1 MYENILKLAELQDG
15 GELSPTTE
23 EAIAL
28 AYADRHWLELRYVA
42 AWSRWLSHDGAC
54 WNIDDTLHAFDRARD
69 ICREVALECEKS
81 GTASTIAS
89 AKTVAAVVRL
99 ASADRRLAATVAQWD
114 SNALLFNTGTETAA
128 TYDLRTGIGRT
139 PDPLDYITKKPL
151 VTWRR
156 RARRI
161 RYGGRSSFA
170 SPAGIPSCSNFF
182 SATSAIV
189 ARDLPPSIR
198 LFSPTALALTAKA
211 RS

>member
-28 AYADRHWLELRYVA
+28 AYADRHRLELRYVA
-42 AWSRWLSHDGAC
+42 AWSRWLSHDGAR
-54 WNIDDTLHAFDRARD
+54 WNVDDTLHAFDRARD

-114 SNALLFNTGTETAA
+114 SNELLFNTGTVTAA

-139 PDPLDYITKKPL
+139 PEPLDYITKKTGCD
-151 VTWRR
+151 V
-156 RARRI
+156 A
-161 RYGGRSSFA
+161 
-170 SPAGIPSCSNFF
+170 PAGTPHPLWTAFLVRVTGGGYGVAAIPS
-182 SATSAIV
+182 A
-189 ARDLPPSIR
+189 LHR
-198 LFSPTALALTAKA
+198 LLLHWAHHRTYVCFRL
-211 RS
+211 RHWR

>member
-15 GELSPTTE
+15 GELSPATE

-28 AYADRHWLELRYVA
+28 AYADRHRLELRYVA
-42 AWSRWLSHDGAC
+42 AWSRWLSYDGAR
-54 WNIDDTLHAFDRARD
+54 WKLDDTLHAFDRARD

-114 SNALLFNTGTETAA
+114 SNELLFNTGTVTAA

-139 PDPLDYITKKPL
+139 PDPLDYITKKTGL
-151 VTWRR
+151 
-156 RARRI
+156 
-161 RYGGRSSFA
+161 
-170 SPAGIPSCSNFF
+170 
-182 SATSAIV
+182 
-189 ARDLPPSIR
+189 
-198 LFSPTALALTAKA
+198 
-211 RS
+211 

>member
-28 AYADRHWLELRYVA
+28 AYADRHRPELRYVA
-42 AWSRWLSHDGAC
+42 AWSRWLSHDGAR
-54 WNIDDTLHAFDRARD
+54 WNVDDTLHAFDRARD

-81 GTASTIAS
+81 GKQARLHRQRPLLPSYDSHRRTGGWRQQSPNGTATHCSSIRERRQPQPTICA
-89 AKTVAAVVRL
+89 L
-99 ASADRRLAATVAQWD
+99 AS
-114 SNALLFNTGTETAA
+114 G
-128 TYDLRTGIGRT
+128 G
-139 PDPLDYITKKPL
+139 PLTRSTTSPKKPL

-170 SPAGIPSCSNFF
+170 SPAGIPSCSNSF

-189 ARDLPPSIR
+189 APTYHRTYVCFR
-198 LFSPTALALTAKA
+198 L
-211 RS
+211 RHWR